1 MAGIERSA
9 KSELGSRL
17 ALAAC
22 ASLGLHTGAAL
33 WLGALPAGS
42 LQPENGAAASG
53 LTVSLPRKMPTSPLA
68 APDPGRRPAP
78 EARAG
83 AEGFGSGVYY
93 RASEL
98 DHRPAPR
105 SRIDPAYPAFTR
117 DGSAYLVLRLLIN
130 ESGAV
135 DKVIPLVGDSGS
147 AFERSAV
154 EAFAAAQFMPGVKAG
169 VPVKSQLTVEVKFD
183 PGELRL
189 DPDALMHLRQ
199 ASAIE

>member
-1 MAGIERSA
+1 MAEMERSA

-17 ALAAC
+17 ALAGC
-22 ASLGLHTGAAL
+22 ASLCLHTGAAL

-42 LQPENGAAASG
+42 LQPESGAAASE
-53 LTVSLPRKMPTSPLA
+53 LTVSLPRKMPMSPA
-68 APDPGRRPAP
+68 AADPGRRAAP
-78 EARAG
+78 ETRAG

-105 SRIDPAYPAFTR
+105 SRIDPPYPAFTGDER
-117 DGSAYLVLRLLIN
+117 AYLVLRLLIN

-154 EAFAAAQFMPGVKAG
+154 EAFAAAQFTPGVRAG

-189 DPDALMHLRQ
+189 DPDALTRLRQ